1 MPPMQIEAY
10 VPALPEQVFVYV
22 TAFPVS
28 GEPDVAVLEAKYGR
42 LLSQQENSYTFLD
55 NTPSANRWRCT
66 FTPPR
71 QRVMAAVES
80 TWSDRTDTFEPE
92 GDGTRWTLTWQPQ
105 ARGLPA
111 LVKELVFRLRGRKQ
125 VYARIIQPALDEFER
140 QKRDY
145 Y

>member
-1 MPPMQIEAY
+1 MSPMQVEAY
-10 VPALPEQVFVYV
+10 VPARPEQVFVYV
-22 TAFPVS
+22 TGFPVS
-28 GEPDVAVLEAKYGR
+28 GEPDLAVLEAKYGR
-42 LLSQQENSYTFLD
+42 LLAQEGDGYIFID

-71 QRVMAAVES
+71 ERVMAAVQS
-80 TWSDRTDTFEPE
+80 TWSDRTDTFAAE
-92 GDGTRWTLTWQPQ
+92 GEGTRWTLTWQPQ

-111 LVKELVFRLRGRKQ
+111 LIKGLVFRLRGRRQ
-125 VYARIIQPALDEFER
+125 VYARIIQPALAEFER

>member
-1 MPPMQIEAY
+1 MSPMQVQAY
-10 VPALPEQVFVYV
+10 VPAQPEQVFVYV
-22 TAFPVS
+22 TGFPAS
-28 GEPDVAVLEAKYGR
+28 GEPDLAALEAKYGR
-42 LLSQQENSYTFLD
+42 LLAQEGDGYIFID

-71 QRVMAAVES
+71 ERVMAAVQS
-80 TWSDRTDTFEPE
+80 TWSDRTDTFAAE
-92 GDGTRWTLTWQPQ
+92 GAGTRWTLTWQPQ

-111 LVKELVFRLRGRKQ
+111 LIKGLVFRLRGRRQ
-125 VYARIIQPALDEFER
+125 VYARIIQPALAEFER